1 VQLERFA
8 YISEC
13 AAFAGFFSPGLTISY
28 IVAMNDRRTAPRIP
42 VAVYLSQHVEGDTHR
57 CFVTDISSG
66 GLYMERPIGSF
77 VRRSARVQLEIP
89 LPDQPEPIWAAGE
102 IVYDCFDALFHGTAV
117 RFTNM
122 SAQDQA
128 RLGAFLAGSRRGAA
142 AA

>member
-1 VQLERFA
+1 MDE
-8 YISEC
+8 
-13 AAFAGFFSPGLTISY
+13 
-28 IVAMNDRRTAPRIP
+28 RRTAPRIP

-89 LPDQPEPIWAAGE
+89 LPDQGEPIWAAGE

-117 RFTNM
+117 RFTDM
-122 SAQDQA
+122 SSHDQA
-128 RLGAFLAGSRRGAA
+128 RLGAFLAGTRRDAA